1 MGSMGIF
8 TLSMSFP
15 SCQSPNKG
23 GTQHASSGASQKS
36 LFFKKKKRMKQ
47 VFRDGGRV
55 EDETELS
62 GPNRCQ
68 SQEVRPEPPPLWEE
82 TPAGALLSL

>member
-1 MGSMGIF
+1 MRRWDQWEFSH
-8 TLSMSFP
+8 SACP
-15 SCQSPNKG
+15 SRPARVLIKVEPSTRQVVHHKR
-23 GTQHASSGASQKS
+23 A
-36 LFFKKKKRMKQ
+36 FFLKKKKNEAGVQ
-47 VFRDGGRV
+47 GRV

-62 GPNRCQ
+62 GPNRCR